1 MAKKKIKLEEVKP
14 AEVKG
19 LLRDVPLE
27 NPVELTS
34 VTRFS
39 ADHILR
45 TSYNPTSKAV
55 VLEDVPAGLKS
66 EFTLGES
73 GGGISNPILTINCIN
88 SINPTVFLVYIIED
102 GILKHVEDV
111 VDPDETKAVETIA
124 IYDGDWGKY
133 LYYFAESGEGT
144 VSDLSNCTVDNGM
157 AIITDPTEPASFT
170 FTIVD
175 QGA

>member
-14 AEVKG
+14 ADVKG

-45 TSYNPTSKAV
+45 TSYNPTTKAV

-73 GGGISNPILTINCIN
+73 GGGSVMLILDNDTGLNASWNDLKGYLDNDVNVLAKGSDGNGGI
-88 SINPTVFLVYIIED
+88 VVYQ
-102 GILKHVEDV
+102 LSYLSPV
-111 VDPDETKAVETIA
+111 PDEGLQYAAFFTT
-124 IYDGDWGKY
+124 GKDEY
-133 LYYFAESGEGT
+133 AYAQLVADT
-144 VSDLSNCTVDNGM
+144 ADDNM
-157 AIITDPTEPASFT
+157 EFE
-170 FTIVD
+170 
-175 QGA
+175 